1 VTITRSSAGQDI
13 PVERVDQ
20 MVLAF
25 QEQGF
30 THIPGLLT
38 EHEVARYQEVA
49 LARIA
54 GNSTFDS
61 SIGLASSTD
70 AWEHDEM
77 LRRLAQDPW
86 LGEFTERLAGIPMRV
101 TGCEVLVKPPHVS
114 LGQGPTLHDDM
125 TFQAPGIRF
134 SFNVWVAL
142 ADVPVER
149 GALTFLPGSHRRE
162 GPERVDGRN
171 PDDLEYDESGTY
183 LFTYWP
189 ALRWTPRVTVP
200 LRAGDATVHHS
211 RTAHQGG
218 VNNTDEPRVS
228 MLMTFIDAEA
238 DVQSWCT
245 GSV

>member
-1 VTITRSSAGQDI
+1 MTSTRPSAQRPTGRI
-13 PVERVDQ
+13 DQ
-20 MVLAF
+20 LVRAF
-25 QEQGF
+25 RRHGF
-30 THIPGLLT
+30 AHVPGLLT
-38 EHEVARYQEVA
+38 APEVARYRAAA

-54 GNSTFDS
+54 RSSTFDS
-61 SIGLASSTD
+61 GIGLESSTD
-70 AWEHDEM
+70 AWERDET
-77 LRRLAQDPW
+77 LRQLALDPW
-86 LGEFTERLAGIPMRV
+86 LGEFAERLSGVPMRV
-101 TGCEVLVKPPHVS
+101 TSCEVLVKPPHVR
-114 LGQGPTLHDDM
+114 LGQGPTLHDDL

-149 GALTFLPGSHRRE
+149 GALTFLPGSHRRT

-171 PDDLEYDESGTY
+171 ADDLEYDETGTY

-189 ALRWTPRVTVP
+189 ALRWAPRVTVP

-218 VNNTDEPRVS
+218 VNTTDEPRIS
-228 MLMTFIDAEA
+228 MLMTFVDAEA
-238 DVQSWCT
+238 DYQSWCT